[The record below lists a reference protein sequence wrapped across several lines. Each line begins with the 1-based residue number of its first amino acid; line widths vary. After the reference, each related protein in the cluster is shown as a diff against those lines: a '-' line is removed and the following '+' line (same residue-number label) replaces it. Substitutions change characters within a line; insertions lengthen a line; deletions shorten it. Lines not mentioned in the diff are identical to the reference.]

1 MTRAVLRKELV
12 ALWASPLPYVVGA
25 ALQAVLGI
33 LVVNQLEVR
42 QQAVVQPMFP
52 LAGFL
57 LLFVVPILA
66 MRAFAE
72 EIRTGTLDLLLAAP
86 VPPRPLV
93 VGKWLAVWCTTLV
106 VLAPAGLVVLLAQL
120 WGQPDI
126 GPAVTGFV
134 GLALL
139 AGALAAA
146 GVLTSALTAS
156 QPVAA
161 MVTVF
166 GTLALW
172 FAHVGSSVVTT
183 GTALAA
189 VSLSERLRTFA
200 GGAIDTSDVAYFVCV
215 AAAALVLASLAVDL
229 RRLR

>member
-1 MTRAVLRKELV
+1 VIRAVLRKEMV

-25 ALQAVLGI
+25 AFHAVLGV

-66 MRAFAE
+66 MRTFAE
-72 EIRTGTLDLLLAAP
+72 EIRTGTIDLLLAVP
-86 VPPRPLV
+86 VPPGPLV

-106 VLAPAGLVVLLAQL
+106 VLAPAGLVVVLAHL
-120 WGQPDI
+120 WGRPDD
-126 GPAVTGFV
+126 GPAITGFA

-139 AGALAAA
+139 AASLAAV
-146 GVLTSALTAS
+146 GVLASALTAS

-161 MVTVF
+161 MITVF

-172 FAHVGSSVVTT
+172 FAHVGSAVVST
-183 GTALAA
+183 GSALAS

-200 GGAIDTSDVAYFVCV
+200 GGAIDTADVAYFACV
-215 AAAALVLASLAVDL
+215 TAAALILAGLAVDL